1 MLAVLTRLMVGGT
14 PERRESPAPGY
25 ATFDQLMA
33 AQREQTRAL
42 ERIDVT
48 FRDGLRD
55 LRDTLRAEWSAWRVE
70 HEAHSAARDAAI
82 AELRA
87 WRRDEEI
94 ADAVKSGRTAM
105 LMLAFR
111 WATEHWQFV
120 AAVLVFVLSL
130 VWSVTGTGPITI
142 DQVRLP

>member
-1 MLAVLTRLMVGGT
+1 MYAVLTRLMTGA
-14 PERRESPAPGY
+14 PSERRESPAPGY
-25 ATFDQLMA
+25 ATFDQLME

-42 ERIDVT
+42 ERIDHT

-70 HEAHSAARDAAI
+70 HEAHSAARDQAI

-94 ADAVKSGRTAM
+94 ADAVQQGRQAM
-105 LMLAFR
+105 FMLAFR

-120 AAVLVFVLSL
+120 AAVLIFILSL
-130 VWSVTGTGPITI
+130 VWSATGTGPVKV
-142 DQVRLP
+142 DLP